1 MTCNSITKQEEMAL
15 FRNPNCALAM
25 AAALPPNPSTNAE
38 KTLTAAQED
47 HIILNLKT
55 TLTMDLLL

>member
-1 MTCNSITKQEEMAL
+1 MAL
-15 FRNPNCALAM
+15 FGNPNCALAM